1 MIFKIE
7 YSNLTKRWYVV
18 MMETKIV
25 GVNSKETA
33 EKVVDLLNKDRL
45 IRTPKK
51 YQELKKEKNNE

>member
-1 MIFKIE
+1 MIFKVE

-33 EKVVDLLNKDRL
+33 EKVADLLNKDR
-45 IRTPKK
+45 T
-51 YQELKKEKNNE
+51 Q